1 MYVTR
6 SHLIWRMEN
15 EPVNLL
21 NDLCKFRSEKQ
32 ADIKEIEQNVSNL
45 STLIN
50 LCVYRVSRL
59 RRNEKEL
66 DRLYKI
72 LRSDGESDADMDHDT
87 MDLPWHE
94 FALDLHD
101 INADNL
107 GTVDVPIPDPYK
119 PDAVEDAL
127 AKHEWDKETP

>member
-1 MYVTR
+1 
-6 SHLIWRMEN
+6 MEH

-32 ADIKEIEQNVSNL
+32 ADIKEIEQTVSNL

-87 MDLPWHE
+87 MELPWHE

-101 INADNL
+101 INADDDDAFKILPN
-107 GTVDVPIPDPYK
+107 PYK
-119 PDAVEDAL
+119 SDAVEDAL
-127 AKHEWDKETP
+127 AQHEWDKETP